1 MGPLVEK
8 EGFMGTHALE
18 GRSGSSVRIG
28 AAAGKHLR
36 WLLGG
41 FAFAFL
47 VPFVLAD
54 LLELP
59 RDLYYALY
67 IVGVGAFFGL
77 WAHATGQSLGE
88 MLRRRW
94 VLALVLGLTVAGLL
108 TLMVLRTE
116 DATARPGGLELVGGV
131 LWRGVAYGLADGLL
145 LSAFPILAVFAMFAG
160 TQLRARMIGVLAIGL
175 AALVASL
182 AMTAV
187 YHVGYSDF
195 RSEKLRKPVA
205 GDVVWSVPTLVTLNP
220 IGAPI
225 AHAGL
230 HVSAVLHSYETDTF
244 LPPHE

>member
-1 MGPLVEK
+1 MS
-8 EGFMGTHALE
+8 THAVEAGTGLSTRL
-18 GRSGSSVRIG
+18 GARSGQ
-28 AAAGKHLR
+28 HLR
-36 WLLGG
+36 WLVGG
-41 FAFAFL
+41 FVFAFL

-59 RDLYYALY
+59 RDLYYAAY
-67 IVGVGAFFGL
+67 IVGVATFFGL
-77 WAHATGQSLGE
+77 WVRATGQSFGE
-88 MLRRRW
+88 MVRRRW
-94 VLALVLGLTVAGLL
+94 VLALVLGLAVAGLL

-116 DATARPGGLELVGGV
+116 DATARPGGLELVGAV
-131 LWRGVAYGLADGLL
+131 IWRGVAYGLADGLL

-160 TQLRARMIGVLAIGL
+160 SRLRERVAGTIAIGL
-175 AALVASL
+175 AALVASMV
-182 AMTAV
+182 MTTV

-230 HVSAVLHSYETDTF
+230 HTSAVLHSYETDTY

>member
-1 MGPLVEK
+1 
-8 EGFMGTHALE
+8 MGTHALE
-18 GRSGSSVRIG
+18 RREESPVRIG
-28 AAAGKHLR
+28 AAAGRHLR
-36 WLLGG
+36 WLVGG
-41 FAFAFL
+41 FVFAFL

-67 IVGVGAFFGL
+67 IGGVAVFFGV
-77 WAHATGQSLGE
+77 WVRTTGQSLAV
-88 MLRRRW
+88 MIRRRW
-94 VLALVLGLTVAGLL
+94 VLALVLGLAIAGLL
-108 TLMVLRTE
+108 TLVVLRTE
-116 DATARPGGLELVGGV
+116 DATLELIGAL

-160 TQLRARMIGVLAIGL
+160 TKLREQTVGTLAVGL

-195 RSEKLRKPVA
+195 RSGKLRKPVA

-230 HVSAVLHSYETDTF
+230 HMSAVLHSYETDTF

>member
-1 MGPLVEK
+1 MS
-8 EGFMGTHALE
+8 THAIERGAPVSALTAGA
-18 GRSGSSVRIG
+18 GRHLVWWVSGFV
-28 AAAGKHLR
+28 
-36 WLLGG
+36 
-41 FAFAFL
+41 FAFL
-47 VPFVLAD
+47 VPFVFAD

-59 RDLYYALY
+59 RDVYYAIY
-67 IVGVGAFFGL
+67 VVSVAAFFGL
-77 WAHATGQSLGE
+77 WVRATGQSLGE
-88 MLRRRW
+88 MIRRRW
-94 VLALVLGLTVAGLL
+94 VLAVVLGLAVAGLL
-108 TLMVLRTE
+108 TLIVLGTE
-116 DATARPGGLELVGGV
+116 DTTARPGGLELIGAVM
-131 LWRGVAYGLADGLL
+131 WRGVAYGLADGLL

-160 TQLRARMIGVLAIGL
+160 TKARGRILGTVAIGL

-230 HVSAVLHSYETDTF
+230 HTSAVLHSYETDTF

>member
-1 MGPLVEK
+1 MGA
-8 EGFMGTHALE
+8 HAIE
-18 GRSGSSVRIG
+18 RGPRVSARM
-28 AAAGKHLR
+28 AAGAGRHLV
-36 WLLGG
+36 WLVSG
-41 FAFAFL
+41 FALAFL
-47 VPFVLAD
+47 VPFVFAD

-59 RDLYYALY
+59 RDFYYAIY
-67 IVGVGAFFGL
+67 VVGVAAFFGL
-77 WAHATGQSLGE
+77 WVRTTGQSLGE
-88 MLRRRW
+88 MIRRRW
-94 VLALVLGLTVAGLL
+94 VLALVLGLAVAGLL
-108 TLMVLRTE
+108 TLIVLRTE
-116 DATARPGGLELVGGV
+116 DATARPGGLELIGAVM
-131 LWRGVAYGLADGLL
+131 WRGVVYGLADGLL

-160 TQLRARMIGVLAIGL
+160 TKARGRILGTVAIGL

-230 HVSAVLHSYETDTF
+230 HTSAVLHSYETDTF
-244 LPPHE
+244 LPPHD

>member
-1 MGPLVEK
+1 MS
-8 EGFMGTHALE
+8 THAIK
-18 GRSGSSVRIG
+18 RG
-28 AAAGKHLR
+28 APVSALAAGAGRHLV
-36 WLLGG
+36 WLVSG
-41 FAFAFL
+41 FALAFL
-47 VPFVLAD
+47 VPFVFAD

-59 RDLYYALY
+59 RDIYYAIY
-67 IVGVGAFFGL
+67 VVGVAAFFGL
-77 WAHATGQSLGE
+77 WVRTTGQSLGE
-88 MLRRRW
+88 MIRRRW
-94 VLALVLGLTVAGLL
+94 VLALVLGVALAGLL
-108 TLMVLRTE
+108 TLIVLRTE
-116 DATARPGGLELVGGV
+116 DATARPGGLELIGAVM
-131 LWRGVAYGLADGLL
+131 WRGVAYGLADGLL

-160 TQLRARMIGVLAIGL
+160 TKARGRILGTVAIGL

-230 HVSAVLHSYETDTF
+230 HTSAVLHSYETDTF
-244 LPPHE
+244 LPPHD

>member
-1 MGPLVEK
+1 V
-8 EGFMGTHALE
+8 
-18 GRSGSSVRIG
+18 
-28 AAAGKHLR
+28 
-36 WLLGG
+36 GG
-41 FAFAFL
+41 FVFAFL

-67 IVGVGAFFGL
+67 IGGVAVFFGV
-77 WAHATGQSLGE
+77 WVRTTGQSLAV
-88 MLRRRW
+88 MIRRRW
-94 VLALVLGLTVAGLL
+94 VLALVLGLAIAGLL
-108 TLMVLRTE
+108 TLVVLRTE
-116 DATARPGGLELVGGV
+116 DATARPSGLELIGAL

-160 TQLRARMIGVLAIGL
+160 TKLREQTVGTLAVGL

-195 RSEKLRKPVA
+195 RSGKLRKPVA

-230 HVSAVLHSYETDTF
+230 HMSAVLHSYETDTF